1 MESKE
6 WLKIIAPYTL
16 VNFGLLKR
24 LFVETPLKT
33 LKEQTSALTKDKLLK
48 IHQYKN
54 LRCYSLS
61 AKGFGKLD
69 IDHSPKLH
77 LSEQEA
83 DTICRVNHF
92 RKGFEE
98 SINGMENLELEKWVT
113 GSKFVKSPLS
123 IRINGIE
130 QKLQPASAV
139 IIKDDTENQKI
150 FFVHTFTSQQ
160 DLHSDI
166 NLYRIFV
173 ERQLHVKRFHLPP
186 QAQVRVIILIPSYKA
201 LFEMKQYLHS
211 SFYKQVLFLPLTHVH
226 HDNVLKYKIFLDYK
240 AEKRAVI
247 HHSS

>member
-24 LFVETPLKT
+24 LFAETSLKT
-33 LKEQTSALTKDKLLK
+33 LREQIAALTKDDLLK
-48 IHQYKN
+48 DHQYKN

-98 SINGMENLELEKWVT
+98 SIHGMENLELEKWVT

-123 IRINGIE
+123 VRINGTE

-139 IIKDDTENQKI
+139 IIKDNAENQKL
-150 FFVHTFTSQQ
+150 FFVHAFTSQQ
-160 DLHSDI
+160 GLHNDV

-173 ERQLHVKRFHLPP
+173 ERQLHIKRFFLPL
-186 QAQVRVIILIPSYKA
+186 QTQVRVIILIPSYKT

-211 SFYKQVLFLPLTHVH
+211 SFYKKVLFLPLTHVH
-226 HDNVLKYKIFLDYK
+226 HDNVLKYKIFTDYK

-247 HHSS
+247 QDSS